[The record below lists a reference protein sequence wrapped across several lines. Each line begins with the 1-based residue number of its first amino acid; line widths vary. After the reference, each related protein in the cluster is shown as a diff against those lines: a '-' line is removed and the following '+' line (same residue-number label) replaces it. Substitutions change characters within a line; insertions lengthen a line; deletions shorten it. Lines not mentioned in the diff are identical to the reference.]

1 MAQTGEEETDEDLK
15 ALGLMPE
22 AIADLQSRKDA
33 EDFEVWEENLETVQ
47 MFMRMQTQWNV
58 GVSGAVGL
66 NYPSLEWLCKLYA
79 VMDPVA
85 LFEGI
90 RIMEATA
97 LTCFQ
102 EQRSK

>member
-1 MAQTGEEETDEDLK
+1 MAQEGEEESDDDLK

-22 AIADLQSRKDA
+22 AITDLQLRKKPLQC
-33 EDFEVWEENLETVQ
+33 EVWEENWETVQ
-47 MFMRMQTQWNV
+47 MFMRLQTQWIV
-58 GVSGAVGL
+58 GASGAVGL

-79 VMDPVA
+79 VTDPVA

-97 LTCFQ
+97 LLCFQ